1 LRDLRTQ
8 GVGRPSGIG
17 DGGDILLEMGSGR
30 DRGRN
35 DADQEGDNDWT
46 VKKKIKDNFFKMRKI

>member
-1 LRDLRTQ
+1 M
-8 GVGRPSGIG
+8 GRPSGIG

-46 VKKKIKDNFFKMRKI
+46 VKKKIKDNFFKKTRI